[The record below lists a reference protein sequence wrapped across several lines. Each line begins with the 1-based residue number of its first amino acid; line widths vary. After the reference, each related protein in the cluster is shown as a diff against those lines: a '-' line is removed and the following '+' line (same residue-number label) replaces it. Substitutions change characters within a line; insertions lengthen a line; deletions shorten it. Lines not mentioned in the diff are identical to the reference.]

1 MDDRLLRESIA
12 EFIGTFMLV
21 FVGAGAVTVM
31 GQQATKVA
39 ADVVVA
45 ALAHGLIL
53 VAIIATFGNISGA
66 HVNPAVTLGL
76 LVGGKVSVNKAI
88 FYWIAQILGGIAAGF
103 LLRYIFPNAVTL
115 GNTLPAS
122 ADIIT
127 GKIIILEALGT
138 FFLVSTVYQAAT
150 YSKFGGFA
158 MIAIPFTLAGTIL
171 FIGPLTGAS
180 FNVARTLGPAIAT
193 GNYTELVSYLVG
205 ILGGGALAGV
215 LHSSYFSGE
224 EPVATPSN
232 AHQPPLR
239 KKR

>member
-1 MDDRLLRESIA
+1 MNDRLLRESIA

-21 FVGAGAVTVM
+21 LVGAGAVTVM

-39 ADVVVA
+39 ADVVAA

-76 LVGGKVSVNKAI
+76 LIGGRVSINKAI

-103 LLRYIFPNAVTL
+103 VLRYVFPNAVTL

-122 ADIIT
+122 SDVHS
-127 GKIIILEALGT
+127 GVIIILEALGT
-138 FFLVSTVYQAAT
+138 FFLVSTVYQSTAS
-150 YSKFGGFA
+150 SKEGGFA
-158 MIAIPFTLAGTIL
+158 MLAIPFTLAAGIL
-171 FIGPLTGAS
+171 FIGPLTGGS
-180 FNVARTLGPAIAT
+180 FNVARTVGPAIAT

-215 LHSSYFSGE
+215 LHSSYFNTE
-224 EPVATPSN
+224 EHTAAAPT
-232 AHQPPLR
+232 HLPPT
-239 KKR
+239 KKRR

>member
-1 MDDRLLRESIA
+1 MNDRLLRESIA

-21 FVGAGAVTVM
+21 LVGAGAVTVA

-53 VAIIATFGNISGA
+53 VAVIATFGHISGA

-76 LVGGKVSVNKAI
+76 LIGGKVSINKAI
-88 FYWIAQILGGIAAGF
+88 FYWIAQILGGIAAAF
-103 LLRYIFPNAVTL
+103 VLRYIFPNAVTL
-115 GNTLPAS
+115 GNTLPSSS
-122 ADIIT
+122 AIYS
-127 GKIIILEALGT
+127 GPIIILEAIGT
-138 FFLVSTVYQAAT
+138 FFLVSTVFQAAA
-150 YSKFGGFA
+150 FGKAGNLA
-158 MIAIPFTLAGTIL
+158 MLAIPFTLAAGIL

-193 GNYTELVSYLVG
+193 GNYTELVSYLIG

-215 LHSSYFSGE
+215 LHSSYFNTE
-224 EPVATPSN
+224 EHVAASST
-232 AHQPPLR
+232 HQPPT
-239 KKR
+239 KKRR